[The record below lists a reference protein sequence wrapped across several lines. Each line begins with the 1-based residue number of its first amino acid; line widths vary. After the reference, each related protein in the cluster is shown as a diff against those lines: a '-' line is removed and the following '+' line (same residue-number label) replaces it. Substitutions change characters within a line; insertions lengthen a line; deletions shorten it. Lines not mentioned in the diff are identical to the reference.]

1 MTITRYYLYVNWYK
15 FRIYENCLNY
25 ELMSENQ
32 MRKFLIIL
40 LILSSMSIPFAA
52 AHPFTEETVPSLT
65 SNSPTG
71 VSEVI
76 VYFSEPVELDFSTI
90 KVLDSN
96 GDQIDNKDTSYY
108 EGEGSLIVSTPPLE
122 DGVYTV
128 STKVL
133 SKIDGHLVP
142 DAFLFAVGDAIVDP
156 ALLGKEK
163 PSELIFLPEAGA
175 RFPGLVGQ
183 TIVLGVVIAS
193 LIIWGTQNKQLIK
206 EELDKIEF
214 FHHGKFMSITGIGL
228 GLVFISNILMIAV
241 QTIRLEASPIDA
253 IQTNFGTTWIIR
265 MSITIILLGIWFG
278 LDRKKILTKK
288 NQIPLL
294 IATLV
299 LIGTS
304 SMIGHGAASGE
315 TSALVLDYIHNLV
328 AAIWIGGIFYFVFT
342 LLPTFS
348 QLKEPIR
355 EKMSLLLIPRFSIA
369 FIIAI
374 GVVII
379 TGPTLMWFLESD
391 VGLIT
396 ESVFGQLIILK
407 IAIAAI
413 MIGLGGFFQFRVQK
427 NAEKNLQSGKITV
440 HKKLKRS
447 LKVDA
452 ALGIILL
459 GVVALLTNGTLPA
472 GEIQKVDA
480 QEIVYGFKT
489 VEFTENAK
497 FDIKIS
503 PFTSGVNT
511 ISVKVSDF
519 DGNQLYDSDQIK
531 VKLSNPS
538 KSISPIEVPMSIEK
552 FSDPIEYQGELTF
565 GFSGEWQVEI
575 ETLRTENANESIIMN
590 LLVKPRLTNI
600 QTQIIEY
607 ELPEDAKPL
616 FPLYDGGDS
625 IWISDA
631 SAPRL
636 WQFSL
641 DKQEFSSYS
650 FNGLSTIFLTQD
662 NKGRVWFTDTPRN
675 QIGFIDTVTKQI
687 TTKTIPKLDPVI
699 SENSPIFIQADFDGN
714 IWVTI
719 INKDRIVKY
728 LPELDVFEEIVLPDK
743 QSLPF
748 ALTIDKDGKIWYS
761 TSGAGKIGFIDPKD
775 NQITQISSKVPLE
788 APEDLIFDNDGN
800 LWIAEHT
807 GLAITKFNPVL
818 ETFERISVPDEEALP
833 FGMTFDKY
841 GNIWFAQHTVDNI
854 GVYDPDNNNLIEVPV
869 PTETSFVQFMTT
881 DGNDNV
887 WFVEQQSNK
896 IGIIKIIE
904 IPVIASQIQETN
916 GFGLKYTEIASPLI
930 ALGIIATS
938 LFYVKSI
945 QDKRRLN
952 SLINS

>member
-1 MTITRYYLYVNWYK
+1 MKKV
-15 FRIYENCLNY
+15 
-25 ELMSENQ
+25 
-32 MRKFLIIL
+32 LIIL
-40 LILSSMSIPFAA
+40 LILSSMYIPFAA
-52 AHPFTEETVPSLT
+52 AHPFTEETIPSLT

-71 VSEVI
+71 ISEVI
-76 VYFSEPVELDFSTI
+76 VYFSEPVELGFSTL
-90 KVLDSN
+90 KVLDNN
-96 GDQIDNKDTSYY
+96 GNQIDNKDTSYY
-108 EGEGSLIVSTPPLE
+108 EGDDSLIVSTPPLE

-156 ALLGKEK
+156 SLLGQEK

-183 TIVLGVVIAS
+183 TIVLGAVIAS
-193 LIIWGTQNKQLIK
+193 LIIWGTQNKQIIRK
-206 EELDKIEF
+206 ELDKVES

-228 GLVFISNILMIAV
+228 GLIFASNILMIAV
-241 QTIRLEASPIDA
+241 QTIRLETSPIEA
-253 IQTNFGTTWIIR
+253 IQTSFGTTWLIR
-265 MSITIILLGIWFG
+265 MSITVILLGIWFG

-288 NQIPLL
+288 NQIPML
-294 IATLV
+294 ITMLV

-304 SMIGHGAASGE
+304 SIIGHGAASGE
-315 TSALVLDYIHNLV
+315 TPALVLDYIHNLV
-328 AAIWIGGIFYFVFT
+328 AVIWIGGIFYFVFI
-342 LLPTFS
+342 LLPTFT

-355 EKMSLLLIPRFSIA
+355 EKMSLVVIPRFSIA
-369 FIIAI
+369 FIIAVGI
-374 GVVII
+374 VII
-379 TGPTLMWFLESD
+379 TGPTLLWFLESD
-391 VGLIT
+391 VELIT
-396 ESVFGQLIILK
+396 ESVYGQLIIIK
-407 IAIAAI
+407 ITIAAI

-440 HKKLKRS
+440 HKKLKRT

-497 FDIKIS
+497 FDIEIS
-503 PFTSGVNT
+503 PFTSGANA

-519 DGNQLYDSDQIK
+519 DSNQLYDSDQIRVK
-531 VKLSNPS
+531 VSNPS
-538 KSISPIEVPMSIEK
+538 KNISSIEVPMSIK
-552 FSDPIEYQGELTF
+552 KLSDPIEHQGELTF

-575 ETLRTENANESIIMN
+575 EAQRTENANESIIMN
-590 LLVKPRLTNI
+590 VLVKPRLTNI

-616 FPLYDGGDS
+616 FPLYDGKDS

-631 SAPRL
+631 SSPRL

-641 DKQEFSSYS
+641 DTQEFSSYS
-650 FNGLSTIFLTQD
+650 FDGLSTVFLTQD
-662 NKGRVWFTDTPRN
+662 NKGRIWFTDTPRN
-675 QIGFIDTVTKQI
+675 QIGFFDPDTKQI

-699 SENSPIFIQADFDGN
+699 SENKPIFIQADFDGN
-714 IWVTI
+714 IWITI
-719 INKDRIVKY
+719 VNKYKILKY
-728 LPELDVFEEIVLPDK
+728 SPELDVFEEIIFSDRE
-743 QSLPF
+743 SLPF
-748 ALTIDKDGKIWYS
+748 ALTIDEDGNIWYS
-761 TSGAGKIGFIDPKD
+761 TSGSGEIGFIDPKN
-775 NQITQISSKVPLE
+775 NQMTQISSEVLLQ
-788 APEDLIFDNDGN
+788 APEALIFDDDGN

-854 GVYDPDNNNLIEVPV
+854 GVYDPNNNNLIEVPV
-869 PTETSFVQFMTT
+869 PTETSFIQFMTS

-887 WFVEQQSNK
+887 WFVEQQANK
-896 IGIIKIIE
+896 IGTVKITE
-904 IPVIASQIQETN
+904 IPVIASQVQTTSNFE
-916 GFGLKYTEIASPLI
+916 LKYTEIASPLI
-930 ALGIIATS
+930 ALGIIATA

-945 QDKRRLN
+945 HDKRRLN